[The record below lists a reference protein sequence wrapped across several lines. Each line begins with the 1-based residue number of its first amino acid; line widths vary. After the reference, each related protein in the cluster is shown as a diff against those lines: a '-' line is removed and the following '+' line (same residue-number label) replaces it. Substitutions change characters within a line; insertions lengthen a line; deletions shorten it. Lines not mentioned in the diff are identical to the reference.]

1 MQEFG
6 QKMVGLC
13 TVQEKLSKMQSSKTN
28 MGKVHLYQRVNYS
41 ISSQHG
47 EGKHAQEFL
56 TLNFNCISMAGY
68 EMQAKFLKE
77 KQRHSDSNILA
88 CRTE

>member
-13 TVQEKLSKMQSSKTN
+13 TVQEKLSKMLSSKTN

-41 ISSQHG
+41 ISSQHR
-47 EGKHAQEFL
+47 EGKHA
-56 TLNFNCISMAGY
+56 
-68 EMQAKFLKE
+68 
-77 KQRHSDSNILA
+77 
-88 CRTE
+88 